1 MNILIILGIVILLY
15 FLYKVHTSAAKFDD
29 SLHML
34 NTDENEYFIESEIN
48 RTLQCTAYFDTYGS
62 LPNNTKSVFVSIKA
76 KQLIYNGAVD
86 KICENIQDIA
96 RTDMVEMTENDK
108 INIKLKV
115 GNAVRRTMAQMY
127 KH

>member
-1 MNILIILGIVILLY
+1 MNILIILGIVVLLY
-15 FLYKVHTSAAKFDD
+15 FLYKIHTSAAKFDD
-29 SLHML
+29 SLHLL
-34 NTDENEYFIESEIN
+34 NTDKNKYFIESEID
-48 RTLQCTAYFDTYGS
+48 RTLQNTAYFDTYGS
-62 LPNNTKSVFVSIKA
+62 LPNNTKCVFISIKA

-108 INIKLKV
+108 INIRLKV